1 MKNNNDNRSGREN
14 LSKLIQRF
22 DGIENNNPPTNS
34 ISQKKTGILYTS
46 DWIDKLSYPDV
57 NAPLENRY
65 EEDIK
70 YIDKLRREGEW
81 VYVIE
86 LTFRAAPAPEPDY
99 GENLI
104 NVNDFF
110 TIKKVLP
117 GIGGVIY
124 NNDVCGYV
132 KTISPGI
139 PAIEVGY
146 ITILYT
152 LTCVITEGDPYL
164 VGIGDKFI
172 WSRDEFI
179 DDINAL
185 KNPPIK
191 LEALKVYSTN
201 AVLNWVDESC
211 LAKSFVLRIRKNG
224 SNLPIDIYYVDN
236 IILSPTNVD
245 GVSGNIFSYA
255 INFVSLGILPG
266 EWQWCLSSV
275 FDGSRKD
282 FSMWSNESLLIIK

>member
-1 MKNNNDNRSGREN
+1 MKNNNDNRAGREN

-34 ISQKKTGILYTS
+34 INQKKTGILYTS
-46 DWIDKLSYPDV
+46 DWIDKLSYPDGIV
-57 NAPLENRY
+57 PLENRY

-81 VYVIE
+81 VYDIE
-86 LTFRAAPAPEPDY
+86 LTFRDVPEPDY

-124 NNDVCGYV
+124 NNDVRGYV
-132 KTISPGI
+132 KTILPSI
-139 PAIEVGY
+139 PFVGGGY

-164 VGIGDKFI
+164 VQQGDKFI

-191 LEALKVYSTN
+191 LEALKVNSTD
-201 AVLNWVDESC
+201 AVLNWVDKSC
-211 LAKSFVLRIRKNG
+211 LAKSFVLKIRKNG
-224 SNLPIDIYYVDN
+224 SNLPADIYYVDN

-275 FDGSRKD
+275 FNDSRKD
-282 FSMWSNESLLIIK
+282 FSMWSDESLIIIK